1 MIHKIYT
8 VRKNFIIGCEIIHFL
23 NNNRYKCSRRCRKDC
38 ISNSNHYGYESITDV
53 SIDYLL
59 GLEKNMNL
67 DVTGLDTE
75 QIWIFTDLAEHS
87 RKEKK
92 QDRKSIY
99 RV

>member
-38 ISNSNHYGYESITDV
+38 TSNSNHYGYESITDV

-75 QIWIFTDLAEHS
+75 QIWIFTDLAEHF

-92 QDRKSIY
+92 AR
-99 RV
+99 

>member
-1 MIHKIYT
+1 MLRVLLRIRECWQKQYL
-8 VRKNFIIGCEIIHFL
+8 C
-23 NNNRYKCSRRCRKDC
+23 NRYKCSRRCRKDC

-75 QIWIFTDLAEHS
+75 QIRIFTDLAEHF

-92 QDRKSIY
+92 AR
-99 RV
+99 